1 MALFNKEPEK
11 NVRPQSQLT
20 PVTTPSASSTPV
32 VAPPQDRPAVAKASG
47 ATAVG
52 SEGRAYLDRG
62 CRISG
67 KLFFEGPT
75 KIDGQVDGEIAS
87 TDALTIGET
96 AVVTAQ
102 IKAASVVVAG
112 KISGD
117 IVATDRLEIRPSAKV
132 LGNLTSPVL
141 VVHEG
146 AMFEGHCSMQPT
158 AREERK
164 VAVLPKEERI
174 VVNGAPTVNINASA
188 GTHKT
193 A

>member
-11 NVRPQSQLT
+11 NVRPQTQPT
-20 PVTTPSASSTPV
+20 PVAVPSVSSTPIP
-32 VAPPQDRPAVAKASG
+32 APAQDRSLAGRVNSAAM
-47 ATAVG
+47 AG

-67 KLFFEGPT
+67 KLSFEGPT
-75 KIDGQVDGEIAS
+75 KIDGQVDGEITS
-87 TDALTIGET
+87 SDTLVIGET

-102 IKAASVVVAG
+102 IKAASVVVGG

-117 IVATDRLEIRPSAKV
+117 IFASERLEIRPSAKV

-146 AMFEGHCSMQPT
+146 ATFEGHCSMQPA

-164 VAVLPKEERI
+164 VTVLPKEERI
-174 VVNGAPTVNINASA
+174 AANGAPAINSNTNVGAQ
-188 GTHKT
+188 KT